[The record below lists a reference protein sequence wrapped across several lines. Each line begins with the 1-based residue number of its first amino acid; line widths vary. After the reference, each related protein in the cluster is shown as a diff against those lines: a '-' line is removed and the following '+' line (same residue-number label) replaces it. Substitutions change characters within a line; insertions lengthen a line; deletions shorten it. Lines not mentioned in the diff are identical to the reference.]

1 MPLPPIINSSEAAS
15 IISTAVAE
23 SRVTNIMSED
33 TLMTTDVLSDDRNTN
48 DILAAPIEE
57 DKINTIQTNS
67 GTVFMI
73 IVNDQS
79 GLKSNP
85 NYLICF

>member
-33 TLMTTDVLSDDRNTN
+33 TLMTADVLSEDRNTN
-48 DILAAPIEE
+48 NILSAPIEE
-57 DKINTIQTNS
+57 NKINTIQTSS
-67 GTVFMI
+67 GTVFC
-73 IVNDQS
+73 DE
-79 GLKSNP
+79 
-85 NYLICF
+85 